1 MTRGRISLPAGREN
15 TAEGYFSAARQK
27 RSFPG
32 LTLTLLLAR
41 DNRYFELG
49 GLDVICNESDLCGI
63 LNEICKVIS
72 DSQIRTQR
80 QDAMLLHQ

>member
-1 MTRGRISLPAGREN
+1 LPAGSIMELITVRNNIKEVK
-15 TAEGYFSAARQK
+15 K

-32 LTLTLLLAR
+32 LTLTFPLVQDYPYA
-41 DNRYFELG
+41 
-49 GLDVICNESDLCGI
+49 GLEGFDVICNESDLCGI